1 MEFLVASMRVIEA
14 VHVLNLPECFVSVD
28 SIYGIDT
35 KRTMAGLV
43 QKRSK
48 YGNVIGGL

>member
-35 KRTMAGLV
+35 KSTIARFG
-43 QKRSK
+43 KEGSK
-48 YGNVIGGL
+48 YEKVMNS